1 MACNLAIYCIWSSPK
16 RSVFHTDQFNLLVSI
31 WVCCFRLATALFQR
45 KPSKKRKKRWEDE
58 HRKPYIAKGVHTSW
72 TPSPSSRAALGGAR
86 SLRASSP
93 FGVYREKYT
102 REWHARGDATTGDGG
117 EKGELA
123 TRPGLERSLINLYFH
138 PGNPGTL
145 QNLKTVT
152 TNVQQ
157 IRKLITA
164 CQVLNR
170 DVFAIVPVSH
180 QAILISIVDVA
191 SV

>member
-1 MACNLAIYCIWSSPK
+1 MARERRRDN
-16 RSVFHTDQFNLLVSI
+16 
-31 WVCCFRLATALFQR
+31 
-45 KPSKKRKKRWEDE
+45 
-58 HRKPYIAKGVHTSW
+58 
-72 TPSPSSRAALGGAR
+72 GG
-86 SLRASSP
+86 
-93 FGVYREKYT
+93 
-102 REWHARGDATTGDGG
+102 GG

-145 QNLKTVT
+145 QSLKTVT

>member
-1 MACNLAIYCIWSSPK
+1 M
-16 RSVFHTDQFNLLVSI
+16 
-31 WVCCFRLATALFQR
+31 
-45 KPSKKRKKRWEDE
+45 
-58 HRKPYIAKGVHTSW
+58 
-72 TPSPSSRAALGGAR
+72 
-86 SLRASSP
+86 
-93 FGVYREKYT
+93 REC
-102 REWHARGDATTGDGG
+102 HARGDATTGDGG

-145 QNLKTVT
+145 QSVKTVT

-170 DVFAIVPVSH
+170 DVFVILPVSH